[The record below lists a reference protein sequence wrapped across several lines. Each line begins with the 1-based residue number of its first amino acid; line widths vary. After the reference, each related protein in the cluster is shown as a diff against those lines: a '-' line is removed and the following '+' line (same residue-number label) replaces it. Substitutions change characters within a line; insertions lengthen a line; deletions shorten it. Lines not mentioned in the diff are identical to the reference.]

1 MGAFLQVLF
10 GPLLQFVEFLS
21 GLVPRFVIVRAN
33 QLGVK
38 YPGGGTP
45 VELQPG
51 FRWYWPIRDHVTT
64 HYTAHQVLDVNPITV
79 ETEEGTAFAA
89 GMVVVYRIVD
99 VLAFEVGF
107 YDADDSLAELGEGA
121 LRKLILKSK
130 LGALRDHRQPIDD
143 RLAAACRTVL
153 EPVGVE
159 VVSARLTEQ
168 AQVSRVFKVFGMEL
182 PPGVAFQPAD

>member
-1 MGAFLQVLF
+1 MGAFLQALL
-10 GPLLQFVEFLS
+10 GPLLRLVEFLTD
-21 GLVPRFVIVRAN
+21 LVPRFIIVRAN
-33 QLGVK
+33 QAGVR

-45 VELQPG
+45 VELAPG
-51 FRWYWPIRDHVTT
+51 IRWYWPVRDQVAT
-64 HYTAHQVLDVNPITV
+64 HYTSHQVLDVQPITV

-130 LGALRDHRQPIDD
+130 VQALRDHRQPIDD
-143 RLAAACRTVL
+143 RLASACAAVL
-153 EPVGVE
+153 EQVGVE

-168 AQVSRVFKVFGMEL
+168 AQVSKVLKVFGIDA
-182 PPGVAFQPAD
+182 GVQINH